1 MTTDQDAA
9 DRADRADGALVV
21 YAVSV
26 AATATSLLRGQV
38 GAMVAHGLRVAV
50 VCSPGP
56 GMAEFARDEGVKYH
70 PLPMTRGLLGP
81 GDVVSFVRA
90 VRLLRRLRPAVVNA
104 ATPKAAFVIGL
115 AAALARVP
123 VRVYS
128 LWGLRL
134 EGERRG
140 SWRYRL
146 LWAAEWVTS
155 RAATVVLCAGPELRD
170 EAVALG
176 IDAGRRCVVLG
187 DGSTNGVDLR
197 YFAAPPPVRRA
208 ELRRNQDLDPETV
221 VFGFIGRS
229 TADKGVEALVE
240 AFGRMTTGRPRLLA
254 LIGPADA
261 TDPLAP
267 ATVRAIEDD
276 PRIRHVGF
284 VPDLRTWLHA
294 FDVLVLPTRREGLP
308 NVLLEAGAAGLPAI
322 TTTATGCRDAVDE
335 GTTALVVPVDD
346 AAALARAMD
355 RLADDAD
362 LRGALGAAG
371 RSLVEQRFDETAVWA
386 AIAEFYGRELA
397 GMPRRAATA

>member
-1 MTTDQDAA
+1 MTTEKDPGD
-9 DRADRADGALVV
+9 DPLVV

-26 AATATSLLRGQV
+26 AATATSLLRGQLA
-38 GAMVAHGLRVAV
+38 AMAAHGYRVAV
-50 VCSPGP
+50 LCSPGP
-56 GMAEFARDEGVKYH
+56 GMEEFARDEGVAYH

-115 AAALARVP
+115 AAAVARVP

-134 EGERRG
+134 EGERPRG
-140 SWRYRL
+140 WRHRL

-155 RAATVVLCAGPELRD
+155 RASTVVLCAGPELRNK
-170 EAVALG
+170 AVALG

-197 YFAAPPPVRRA
+197 YFAAPAPPARA
-208 ELRRNQDLDPETV
+208 ELRRAQGVDPATV

-240 AFGRMTTGRPRLLA
+240 AFRRMRTTQPRLLA
-254 LIGPADA
+254 LVGPADD
-261 TDPLAP
+261 TDPLP
-267 ATVRAIEDD
+267 EGTTRAMAED

-308 NVLLEAGAAGLPAI
+308 NVLLEAGAAGLPAV
-322 TTTATGCRDAVDE
+322 TTTATGCRDAVEE

-346 AAALARAMD
+346 PLALAAALD
-355 RLADDAD
+355 RLADDAE
-362 LRGALGAAG
+362 LRVTMGASA
-371 RSLVEQRFDETAVWA
+371 RSAVARRFDETTVWA
-386 AIAEFYGRELA
+386 AIAEFYGQEL
-397 GMPRRAATA
+397 GGGTRRRVAA